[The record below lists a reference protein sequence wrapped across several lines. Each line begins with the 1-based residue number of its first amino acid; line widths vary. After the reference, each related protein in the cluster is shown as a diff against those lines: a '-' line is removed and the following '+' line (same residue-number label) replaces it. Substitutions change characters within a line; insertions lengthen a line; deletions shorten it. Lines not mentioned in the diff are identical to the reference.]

1 MSFDKQTG
9 KLWVGDVGQNAIE
22 EIDVVALGGNFGWNL
37 FEGTDCFSGDC
48 DNTNLIAQ
56 IFEYAQ
62 DNGDRSITGGYVY
75 RGTENTSIQGKYIYG
90 DFVSGRIWALNEDGS
105 VNELLSESRLSISS
119 FGTDENEELYIL
131 AFDGLIYKLIENK

>member
-48 DNTNLIAQ
+48 DNTNLIAP